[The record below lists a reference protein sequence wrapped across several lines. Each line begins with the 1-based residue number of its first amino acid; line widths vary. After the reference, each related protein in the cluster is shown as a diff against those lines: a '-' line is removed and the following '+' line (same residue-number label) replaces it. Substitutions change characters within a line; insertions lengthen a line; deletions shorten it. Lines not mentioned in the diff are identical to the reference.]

1 MPSPSEV
8 LAPRV
13 TAAIAAAFGDEHPE
27 LRDAD
32 PVLRPSQFADLQ
44 ANAPLA
50 LAKKVGMPPR
60 DVAAKV
66 TAEFGSFEAVL
77 TFSKDG
83 TDLFHL
89 GFLLVG

>member
-13 TAAIAAAFGDEHPE
+13 TAAIAAAFGSEYPE

-50 LAKKVGMPPR
+50 LA
-60 DVAAKV
+60 
-66 TAEFGSFEAVL
+66 
-77 TFSKDG
+77 
-83 TDLFHL
+83 
-89 GFLLVG
+89 